1 WRTWGQGPRRAVGIH
16 AGLLQSGAWERVAA
30 CLPAGL
36 GLLAFDMPG
45 HGRSGPWD
53 EARDYMDQTVAAAL
67 GLIADAPVDLLGHSF
82 GAVAALRI
90 ASERPDL
97 VRSLVLYEPVFFAA
111 AEARG
116 TDTRAPNAG
125 FAAALAAGD
134 REEAA
139 RCFTEVWGAAS
150 AGRTRRP

>member
-1 WRTWGQGPRRAVGIH
+1 
-16 AGLLQSGAWERVAA
+16 VAA